1 MTASGWRR
9 SPALA
14 AWLGAGIGV
23 SVVMLAWFGFRA
35 SREWQRSSVLLVER
49 YAEEAASLLVTA
61 LVRDMRAAHTSI
73 LASPLWEAFTFDSPY
88 AVTTLVASAFARY
101 PYPETFFAWEG
112 GTAFDKLSFFTRSD
126 RPPAW
131 ADPAPEPGRYPV
143 RMVTNRQL
151 AATILRQVD
160 AAAAQSRELSVVD
173 FEIDDTPHQVVIQI
187 RYRDR
192 IRQQVAG
199 VSGFTVNL
207 AWARAHYFP
216 ELTKQVSRIGGP
228 DRGLAFGILDDR
240 DETIVATRPFE
251 EAGPGSRREFPL
263 HFFDSAAVT
272 INPPET
278 LPGRQ
283 WSVRV
288 SGAADPALTAAIRG
302 SNRTVML
309 ATFAAA
315 VLIAG
320 LVLATR
326 AVRANAGVAAMRA
339 DFVASITHELKTPIA
354 SIQAA
359 GDTLAAGRLRS
370 PDTQREYAQLV
381 VQEAKRLS
389 RLVDNLLAH
398 ARVTDVA
405 DVYSFE
411 AVEVE
416 PLVRSAVA
424 VFARQLKQ
432 ARFCLR
438 VNVPA
443 PLPSIRADRPSMQ
456 LVLDNLIDNAIRYP
470 ARPRKS
476 ASPRAFAAGAS
487 RLRSPTAASA
497 WTVTISTASPRSSS
511 VAGTP
516 RRTEAAWAC
525 PSSGGWSRTTEAGSR
540 SSPPPTRGRS
550 SPSKCPPWRRTSERV
565 RSDKRATIVV
575 TASKELAGL
584 AREGSSCSAAGV

>member
-1 MTASGWRR
+1 V
-9 SPALA
+9 A
-14 AWLGAGIGV
+14 AWLGAGIAM

-49 YAEEAASLLVTA
+49 YADEAASLLVTA

-73 LASPLWEAFTFDSPY
+73 LASPLWEAFTFESPY

-101 PYPETFFAWEG
+101 PYPEAFFAWEG
-112 GTAFDKLSFFTRSD
+112 GTPPGKLSFFTRSD

-131 ADPAPEPGRYPV
+131 ADPAHEPGRYPV
-143 RMVTNRQL
+143 RMAVNHQL
-151 AATILRQVD
+151 ATIILRQVE
-160 AAAAQSRELSVVD
+160 AAAAQTRELSVAD
-173 FEIDDTPHQVVIQI
+173 LEIDSIPHQVVILI

-192 IRQQVAG
+192 VRQQVAG

-216 ELTKQVSRIGGP
+216 DLTKQVSRIGGP

-240 DETIVATRPFE
+240 DEAIVTTRPFQ
-251 EAGPGSRREFPL
+251 EAGPVSRRAFPL
-263 HFFDSAAVT
+263 HFFDSAAVA
-272 INPPET
+272 INPPES

-326 AVRANAGVAAMRA
+326 AIRANAGVAAMRT

-354 SIQAA
+354 TIQAA
-359 GDTLAAGRLRS
+359 GATLAAGRLRS
-370 PDTQREYAQLV
+370 ADAQREYAQLV
-381 VQEAKRLS
+381 VHEAKRLS

-405 DVYSFE
+405 DVYTFE

-416 PLVRSAVA
+416 PLVRGALAAFS
-424 VFARQLKQ
+424 RQLQQ
-432 ARFCLR
+432 ARFSLC
-438 VNVPA
+438 VNLPT
-443 PLPSIRADRPSMQ
+443 PLPAIRADRSSMQ
-456 LVLDNLIDNAIRYP
+456 LVLDNLIDNAIKYSGPTKEIRV
-470 ARPRKS
+470 
-476 ASPRAFAAGAS
+476 
-487 RLRSPTAASA
+487 TAAVRGGRVA
-497 WTVTISTASPRSSS
+497 IEIADRGIGVDGDDLERVTQRF
-511 VAGTP
+511 V
-516 RRTEAAWAC
+516 
-525 PSSGGWSRTTEAGSR
+525 
-540 SSPPPTRGRS
+540 RGRNATAPGS
-550 SPSKCPPWRRTSERV
+550 GLGLSIVRRVIQNHGGRFTIRSAPNQGTAVTVEIPAMASDVRERSQ
-565 RSDKRATIVV
+565 RYRARIV
-575 TASKELAGL
+575 S
-584 AREGSSCSAAGV
+584 